1 MYKGEVA
8 TMDNDD
14 YDYFAMSVRDSI
26 GLIVWTS
33 FFTIVIVGTMLAL
46 AL

>member
-1 MYKGEVA
+1 MSN
-8 TMDNDD
+8 DDD

-26 GLIVWTS
+26 GLILWTAL
-33 FFTIVIVGTMLAL
+33 FTIIIVGTMLAI

>member
-1 MYKGEVA
+1 MYRGQVA
-8 TMDNDD
+8 MDNDD